1 MLKLMNHQD
10 VRLDKLPKV
19 THSHAAKV
27 GDWNPGR
34 DPMLGVGSCLLMP
47 SSSHYRILTSLLVS
61 CSLKMG
67 QSNHQTEA
75 PFVAPFGGTE
85 WRLKLIIF
93 IFNYIVVM

>member
-10 VRLDKLPKV
+10 VRLGKLPKV
-19 THSHAAKV
+19 THSPPTAKV
-27 GDWNPGR
+27 GDPNPGR

-67 QSNHQTEA
+67 
-75 PFVAPFGGTE
+75 
-85 WRLKLIIF
+85 
-93 IFNYIVVM
+93 